1 MVRHRPG
8 GSGWVQ
14 RKWRGTHAKRGGVT
28 AGVNDIPCVLCNK
41 YYRHHSTDGASPTP
55 EFSKMG
61 RRWAQKNASQSAATR
76 GMLILK
82 SWVAGR
88 GR

>member
-8 GSGWVQ
+8 GSGMGPKEME
-14 RKWRGTHAKRGGVT
+14 RYTPKRGGVT

-41 YYRHHSTDGASPTP
+41 YYRHHSTDGASPNP